1 MHEHQ
6 PEGSRELCFCPND
19 IAGQPH
25 TIPGTLDVCPKP
37 PPTAITLLPPRDQQ
51 ARQVCARLRA
61 GKMATA
67 STVLM
72 DDSCRDRR
80 RDAPI
85 IGPLPARGAPITAAH
100 AVRLIADPT
109 WSLQEKLPGL
119 RVLLCKTAAGV
130 AALPAHGGALTL
142 PSLITQSASDIP
154 LDWIMAGA
162 LLGDGFLVF
171 DLLVLAGLDVQ
182 SLAYRWR
189 LATLH
194 ALLRPVRPV
203 LQVVETALETVAK
216 TDLLQRLHDAG
227 REGVVFRKLIPGPTQ
242 TSRTATTLEYTFR
255 AGGSPRLQPLP
266 DLSSTLYTGE
276 RPSTSL
282 AFQ

>member
-1 MHEHQ
+1 MHENQ
-6 PEGSRELCFCPND
+6 PEGLSELCFCPND
-19 IAGQPH
+19 IARQPH
-25 TIPGTLDVCPKP
+25 KIQGILDVCPKP
-37 PPTAITLLPPRDQQ
+37 PPTAITPLPPNDQQ
-51 ARQVCARLRA
+51 ARQVYARLQA

-67 STVLM
+67 SVLM

-80 RDAPI
+80 RGAPI

-109 WSLQEKLPGL
+109 WSLQEKLSGL

-130 AALPAHGGALTL
+130 AAIPAHGGALTL

-162 LLGDGFLVF
+162 ILGDGFLVF

-189 LATLH
+189 LATLN
-194 ALLRPVRPV
+194 ALLQSTRPA
-203 LQVVETALETVAK
+203 LQVVETALGTMAK
-216 TDLLQRLHDAG
+216 ADLLQRLHDAD

-255 AGGSPRLQPLP
+255 AGGSWRLQPLP

-276 RPSTSL
+276 RPSTSP